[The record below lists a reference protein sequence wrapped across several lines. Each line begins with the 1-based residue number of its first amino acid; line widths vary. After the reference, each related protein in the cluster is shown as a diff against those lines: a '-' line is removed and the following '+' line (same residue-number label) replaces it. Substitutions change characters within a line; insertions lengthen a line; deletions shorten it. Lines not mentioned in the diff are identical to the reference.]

1 MVEGRL
7 AAAAD
12 AEVGAGAQGIADIGF
27 RSADGLGGRRPL
39 RQLSGNGRG
48 QAAPCAVRVAGA
60 ADTGRAPAAG

>member
-12 AEVGAGAQGIADIGF
+12 AEVSAGAQGVADIGF

-39 RQLSGNGRG
+39 RQLSGNGRSCG
-48 QAAPCAVRVAGA
+48 AAGAVRVAR
-60 ADTGRAPAAG
+60 ADARPRHDF